1 MNAAAHIKS
10 GFCNLA
16 QFSGRV
22 LRPEYW
28 VSAGN
33 QLIARTFKP
42 MGTQLLAAAHL
53 VFAVFLGGAALAST
67 EDIDMAAFDA
77 CVSAQSFEAFPQN
90 GLLAAGWAE
99 SPTVADTDE
108 AWLVDGSIAALSTT
122 QDQPIDWEDA
132 DASATDMI
140 QSVRSFVRMGAVKLF
155 THQPADA
162 SLLVLNFPD
171 EGWHIVQC
179 IYGGPLGAQMD
190 TLAETI
196 RSMDD
201 EAGIRQA
208 TPELS
213 ILNIRNK
220 TETNGEPSKT
230 RAMEAQLGIFLASEL
245 PLLGR
250 APRVELGMSIY
261 SYTQK

>member
-1 MNAAAHIKS
+1 MNAAAHNQS
-10 GFCNLA
+10 GYRNSA
-16 QFSGRV
+16 QFSGRA
-22 LRPEYW
+22 LRPEFW
-28 VSAGN
+28 VSMGN

-42 MGTQLLAAAHL
+42 LVAQLLAAALL
-53 VFAVFLGGAALAST
+53 VFLVFLGGAALAST
-67 EDIDMAAFDA
+67 EDIDLSAFDA
-77 CVSAQSFEAFPQN
+77 CVSAQSFAAFPEN
-90 GLLAAGWAE
+90 ELLSVGWAE
-99 SPTVADTDE
+99 SLTVADTDE

-122 QDQPIDWEDA
+122 QDQPIDWEA
-132 DASATDMI
+132 ANASATDMI

-162 SLLVLNFPD
+162 SLLVLTFPD
-171 EGWHIVQC
+171 DGWHIVHC
-179 IYGGPLGAQMD
+179 IYGGPMSPQMEE
-190 TLAETI
+190 LAETI
-196 RSMDD
+196 KSMDGQ
-201 EAGIRQA
+201 AGITQA

-213 ILNIRNK
+213 ILNIRSK